1 MDLFV
6 SFVVLVSA
14 VDIVIIQGFVY
25 FLMFVIITVICTILL
40 ISVIIIITTEGRGR
54 DSGTGGSCSSAL
66 L

>member
-14 VDIVIIQGFVY
+14 VDIVLIQGFVY

-54 DSGTGGSCSSAL
+54 DSGTGGSCSIAL
-66 L
+66 P